1 MLSKE
6 LEEKFLP
13 SIQQVRAKR
22 NVEMEIDTH
31 RRHHTVVDRMY
42 KRLSGLTS
50 EEAQVL
56 EEILKEKEQQIH
68 RLQQKLKS
76 AERIS
81 KHAEDHMKMLRAGL
95 HESLKNR
102 SPIIKKTLRGAWRIL
117 STDDGRLIAT
127 VDDGIGRVVLLER
140 QGGKLIELK
149 KKLIC
154 RNDKRDWTP
163 AGIALVNDIIFIGD
177 AAGAVPRDRVRKEL
191 ITATTDSPRRQGRSR
206 LLKFS
211 YPIGEQLEE
220 IKPFGDP
227 SGMALSGDKI
237 LHVCDR
243 ATNKIWMLDTNLQ
256 PDTTHRDTG
265 YYDEGEGYFR
275 KPSAVEFDG
284 DGNMYVLD
292 QGNCRVQVFNPAFQ
306 LQRTFGEKILT
317 YPSYG
322 IHVAKDFVYVTQVT
336 KNCVSVFDK
345 LTGAFVVSFS
355 CKELKNPVGITV
367 DSEGYIYVCDECK
380 IWVF

>member
-22 NVEMEIDTH
+22 NVEMEIDTQ
-31 RRHHTVVDRMY
+31 RRHHKVVDRMY

-56 EEILKEKEQQIH
+56 EEILKEKKKQIH
-68 RLQQKLKS
+68 RLQQELKS
-76 AERIS
+76 AEHKS
-81 KHAEDHMKMLRAGL
+81 NEAEDHMKMLRTRL
-95 HESLKNR
+95 QESLTHRN
-102 SPIIKKTLRGAWRIL
+102 PIIKKLRGAWRIL

-127 VDDGIGRVVLLER
+127 VDDGIGRVMLLER
-140 QGGKLIELK
+140 QGGKLLELE

-154 RNDKRDWTP
+154 RSDERDWTP

-211 YPIGEQLEE
+211 YPIGKQLLEKQP
-220 IKPFGDP
+220 IGDP

-243 ATNKIWMLDTNLQ
+243 ARNRIWMLDTNLQ
-256 PDTTHRDTG
+256 PDTSCRKTG
-265 YYDEGEGYFR
+265 YYDKDEGHFQ
-275 KPSAVEFDG
+275 KPSAIDFDG

-292 QGNCRVQVFNPAFQ
+292 QGNCRVQVFNSEFQ
-306 LQRTFGEKILT
+306 LQRTFGEKILD

-345 LTGAFVVSFS
+345 QTGAYVISFS

-367 DSEGYIYVCDECK
+367 DSEGYIYVCDEYK